1 MNILRGGRNY
11 LVRSHFLSN
20 VSRDPSLPK
29 GRQTDDISEKE
40 VKEILGDLPIER
52 SQLIEALHLI
62 QDEFNCLSQKH
73 LKALSELFKI
83 SQAEVFEVASFYHH
97 FDFLLSFLLFSF
109 SANNCL
115 APDSILLPCEL
126 NIFGIFMFGI
136 NFPRPL
142 KKSLPLEII
151 LSFLC

>member
-1 MNILRGGRNY
+1 M
-11 LVRSHFLSN
+11 VRSHFLSN

-29 GRQTDDISEKE
+29 GRQTDDISEKD
-40 VKEILGDLPIER
+40 VKKILGDLPIER

-97 FDFLLSFLLFSF
+97 FDHSVMMVITQMIMIGLPPVLYGVDRLF
-109 SANNCL
+109 
-115 APDSILLPCEL
+115 I
-126 NIFGIFMFGI
+126 
-136 NFPRPL
+136 
-142 KKSLPLEII
+142 II
-151 LSFLC
+151 LILSKVTKQPHLV